1 MATLVT
7 VGVIGYVGFLG
18 WKVAKKLSN
27 PAGTAVNTGF
37 DLWKWLQSKRQ
48 PK

>member
-1 MATLVT
+1 MATLFT
-7 VGVIGYVGFLG
+7 VGVLGYVGFVG

-27 PAGTAVNTGF
+27 PAGTAVETGTG
-37 DLWKWLQSKRQ
+37 LWKWLQSKRQ